1 MREALAAI
9 FLIVD
14 GIWLMIIKNITSLT
28 GLQIFACIS
37 AGTRVVLITQDK
49 GHAEGGGG
57 SGAGSFSVAYG
68 ATYTGLTNR

>member
-37 AGTRVVLITQDK
+37 AGTRVVLIMRDK
-49 GHAEGGGG
+49 GHAEGGGDR
-57 SGAGSFSVAYG
+57 AQ
-68 ATYTGLTNR
+68 GLLAWRMGHNVHGVNQ

>member
-28 GLQIFACIS
+28 GLQIFACTS
-37 AGTRVVLITQDK
+37 AGTRFVLIILNK
-49 GHAEGGGG
+49 GPEEGGVPGRG
-57 SGAGSFSVAYG
+57 VIWRAAWGKVHGV
-68 ATYTGLTNR
+68 NQ